1 MEAKFI
7 DDIGFNY
14 FEFLKM
20 LQPTIVEPA
29 KYNTFIKELKLLN
42 SQKQAFETNP
52 ITDIQSLIIKIKDQV
67 KLIIFKQ

>member
-42 SQKQAFETNP
+42 SQKQAFEANP